1 MRLRILLLAAV
12 PAVALAVL
20 VYGMSYQEDMMY
32 ISYDDGDAI
41 RQDLEAAGIM
51 MSSAVTL
58 YDNEAVGY
66 CSFLAND
73 SQPISY
79 CMSTEL
85 EVDGEFL
92 GNVHMAGTAAKPV
105 LALGV
110 MQSDGA
116 VSQRDQIAALV
127 DSMLRHTACDVQ
139 SGAGQ
144 IQGGCPYG
152 SFPDGLDSAESWIN
166 HMIQRH
172 AEGDGINTRSAV
184 DGLPVSVLLEV
195 TGNDDGHLW
204 KILVGPVS

>member
-1 MRLRILLLAAV
+1 MRLRTLLLAAV

-20 VYGMSYQEDMMY
+20 VYGMSYQEDVAY

-85 EVDGEFL
+85 EVE
-92 GNVHMAGTAAKPV
+92 AANFWEMCTWP
-105 LALGV
+105 ARPPS
-110 MQSDGA
+110 QS
-116 VSQRDQIAALV
+116 
-127 DSMLRHTACDVQ
+127 
-139 SGAGQ
+139 
-144 IQGGCPYG
+144 
-152 SFPDGLDSAESWIN
+152 W
-166 HMIQRH
+166 
-172 AEGDGINTRSAV
+172 
-184 DGLPVSVLLEV
+184 
-195 TGNDDGHLW
+195 LW
-204 KILVGPVS
+204 V

>member
-1 MRLRILLLAAV
+1 MRPRTLLLAAI

-20 VYGMSYQEDMMY
+20 AYTMSYQEDVVY
-32 ISYDDGDAI
+32 ISYEDEDAI
-41 RQDLEAAGIM
+41 RQDLEAAGVM

-58 YDNEAVGY
+58 YDGEAVRY
-66 CSFLAND
+66 CSFLAGD

-79 CMSTEL
+79 CISTEL

-92 GNVHMAGTAAKPV
+92 GNVHIAGTAAKPV

-116 VSQRDQIAALV
+116 VSQRNQIAALV
-127 DSMLRHTACDVQ
+127 DSVLRHTACGMQ

-152 SFPDGLDSAESWIN
+152 SFPDGLDSAESWIG
-166 HMIQRH
+166 HTIQRH
-172 AEGDGINTRSAV
+172 AEGGGVNTRSAV
-184 DGLPVSVLLEV
+184 DGLPVAVLLEV